1 MKDPSGSLKFGHMLY
16 NGSCLNV
23 NRNQFE
29 VISEYQKFL
38 IMKELWYLLRL
49 MSLSVGKSMYQVI
62 EVGKDVFRYDYL
74 NQ

>member
-1 MKDPSGSLKFGHMLY
+1 MLY

-62 EVGKDVFRYDYL
+62 EVGKDVFR
-74 NQ
+74 